1 MKTIDDILKR
11 IQPEKLK
18 KITNVLNIRSSV
30 KSKIKDSLLNFSG
43 IYKVIS
49 SLDINELRIFK
60 LLYSGND
67 DISFGEIYKALGIE
81 IDEIE
86 KSVYNM
92 SELALTYIIKNRQ
105 LLNKKMDRAHCVE
118 EITKIFNINENID
131 VAEYLNKAA
140 ELLISNNNVKH
151 EDIINDEHSEKI
163 IHSITAKGLII
174 QAESLFGLF
183 PSKDDEKKIN
193 NMVEN
198 GLLKIFNIISDKLY
212 TYIGLREDIQCSA
225 AIKYKKKNIQDST
238 NVNNNFK
245 AISNILKAYDVISS
259 SGLFMTKQD
268 NFRKIDI
275 KRISEA
281 MLEISLPDGKHISAD
296 AKAYI
301 SMKVLNLLRCLKLEK
316 DIGIISIKNISEKI
330 GDPILMIKSILS
342 KFQENAKHD
351 NEFHR
356 GFIIPNNEGLR
367 NLLSI
372 LANVKS
378 IDYNYLRLIFIIS
391 SAATHEKL
399 ETDFN
404 SFIIYIEEQFEL
416 SINIITFLG
425 LCDTIHGKINLS
437 ESGKKIHALMNNKK
451 YSKESEAKKSIYISP
466 DFTLMIHRDI
476 DPISLYMI
484 MAFTEIVKEDV
495 VLEAAITKNSII
507 NAKKRGMNIET
518 FISTLQKYA
527 KNDIPQ
533 NLEFL
538 LDDWTKQTISINISS
553 PILMHTSHGSFI
565 DEILYSNQLKSLIT
579 RISEN
584 YAILDKDSID
594 IVVKFSKK
602 FDAVITM
609 FDDDIM
615 N

>member
-92 SELALTYIIKNRQ
+92 SELMLTYIMKNRQ
-105 LLNKKMDRAHCVE
+105 LLNKKMDRVHCTE
-118 EITKIFNINENID
+118 EITKIFNINESKEM
-131 VAEYLNKAA
+131 AEYLNKAA

-151 EDIINDEHSEKI
+151 EDIIDDEHSAKI
-163 IHSITAKGLII
+163 IRSITAKGLII
-174 QAESLFGLF
+174 PAESLIEQFS
-183 PSKDDEKKIN
+183 SKDDEKKIN
-193 NMVEN
+193 NMIEN
-198 GLLKIFNIISDKLY
+198 GLFKIFNIISDRLY
-212 TYIGLREDIQCSA
+212 TYIGLREDIQYSA
-225 AIKYKKKNIQDST
+225 AVKYKKKNIPDSI
-238 NVNNNFK
+238 NVSNNFK
-245 AISNILKAYDVISS
+245 AITNILKTYDVISS

-268 NFRKIDI
+268 KFRKIDI
-275 KRISEA
+275 KKISEA
-281 MLEISLPDGKHISAD
+281 MLEISLPDGKHIPAE
-296 AKAYI
+296 ARAYI

-609 FDDDIM
+609 FDDDI
-615 N
+615 